1 VTQAKPTPSRA
12 ATRQAQPRQYA
23 SGRTRTRAGRRP
35 PTRTRS
41 VARPSNRSRSFKL
54 GAATRRLRVGFL
66 IIAFVMS
73 VFAGRL
79 LQLQGVEAASFAH
92 AAVKERL
99 QEVTLRATRGDLSDV
114 NGVPLATT
122 VDTVAVTADPKMTR
136 PGAVRIAETL
146 APILKVPAEELL
158 PRLRKPDTRF
168 VYLARKVP
176 ADRWNRA
183 RKALDAHDLIG
194 VFHQPDPLRSYPS
207 GSVAANLIGFVGG
220 EGRGLA
226 GLEYALDDKLRGKDG
241 LMVYEGGS
249 GGQQI
254 PLAPSVQKDPV
265 PGANISLTI
274 DRDVQWVAQK
284 AIADQVKATRA
295 RSGDA
300 IVLDVKTGQIVAM
313 ATAPTYDPNHPT
325 RSSAEDR
332 VNRPLQ
338 EVYEPGSVAK
348 VLTTAALID
357 GGYVTP
363 DTKISVP
370 GSLLRNGHQIHDYW
384 GHGTIPLTMTGA
396 LAKSSNIGTILAAER
411 MPKAEQASYLRKF
424 GLGRPTGTGLSGEGK
439 GSLARPESWSDLQ
452 RATVAFGQGLS
463 VNAVQ
468 MASAIGTVANGGVR
482 VEPSLVRGLV
492 DNDGELRQP
501 APTPKQTRV
510 ISKATAS
517 TVAAMMEQVVD
528 GEEALATKA
537 QIPGYRV
544 AGKTGTSQRVDSECG
559 CYRGY
564 TASFAGFAPA
574 DQPRFVVYVV
584 VQDPKRG
591 GNSGSSLAAPVFR
604 DIMAFTLQKYG
615 VPPTGTSTPDMPL
628 TW

>member
-1 VTQAKPTPSRA
+1 M
-12 ATRQAQPRQYA
+12 A
-23 SGRTRTRAGRRP
+23 S
-35 PTRTRS
+35 
-41 VARPSNRSRSFKL
+41 
-54 GAATRRLRVGFL
+54 RRLRVGFL
-66 IIAFVMS
+66 VVAFVMS

-122 VDTVAVTADPKMTR
+122 VDTVAVTADPQMTR
-136 PGAVRIAETL
+136 TGAVQIAETL
-146 APILKVPAEELL
+146 APILKVPADELL
-158 PRLRKPDTRF
+158 PKLRERDTRF

-176 ADRWNRA
+176 ADRWNKA
-183 RKALDAHDLIG
+183 RKALDSADLIG
-194 VFHQPDPLRSYPS
+194 VFNQPDPLRSYPS
-207 GSVAANLIGFVGG
+207 GPVAGNLVGFVGG

-226 GLEYALDDKLRGKDG
+226 GLEYSLDEKLRGKDG
-241 LMVYEGGS
+241 LMVYERGS

-254 PLAPSVQKDPV
+254 PLAPSVQQDPV

-274 DRDVQWVAQK
+274 DRDVQWVAQQ
-284 AIADQVKATRA
+284 AIAAQVEATQA
-295 RSGDA
+295 RSGDVV
-300 IVLDVKTGQIVAM
+300 VLDVRTGQLVAL
-313 ATAPTYDPNHPT
+313 ATAPTYDPNRPT
-325 RSSAEDR
+325 GSSGDDR

-363 DTKISVP
+363 ETKITVP
-370 GSLLRNGHQIHDYW
+370 GELVRNGHRIHDYW

-396 LAKSSNIGTILAAER
+396 LAKSSNLGTILAAER
-411 MPKAEQASYLRKF
+411 MPKAEHASYLRKF
-424 GLGRPTGTGLSGEGK
+424 GLGKPTGIGLAGEGK
-439 GSLARPESWSDLQ
+439 GSLADPDSWSDVQ
-452 RATVAFGQGLS
+452 RATVAFGQGMS

-468 MASAIGTVANGGVR
+468 MASAIAAVANGGVR

-492 DNDGELRQP
+492 DDEGRLRQP
-501 APTPKQTRV
+501 APAPKRTRV
-510 ISKATAS
+510 ISEQAATS
-517 TVAAMMEQVVD
+517 VAAMMEQVVD
-528 GEEALATKA
+528 GDEALATKA

-544 AGKTGTSQRVDSECG
+544 AGKTGTSQRVDPACG

-564 TASFAGFAPA
+564 TASFVGFAPA
-574 DQPRFVVYVV
+574 DQPRYVAYVV

-591 GNSGSSLAAPVFR
+591 GNSGSALAAPVFR

-615 VPPTGTSTPDMPL
+615 VPPTGTDTPDMPL